1 MTRVVIFTATRW
13 EYAAVRRMVPEGRA
27 QRSGAVRCLVG
38 RRGTCEILVAQTGVG
53 PGRAAAAGGDVL
65 REHPADLAVS
75 AGLAC
80 ALVPARVGDLLVGTD
95 VRLEGDGP
103 DPALAKQTCAGGIV
117 QAAVGA
123 AERAGL
129 RVRAGSFVTV
139 PRILWRAADKR
150 AMAER
155 TGAIGLDMESAA
167 LAAAAAERQ
176 VPFAI
181 IRSVSD
187 LVDETLPVDF
197 NLFLRPAGWLSGI
210 AACAAAPSCVA
221 GFLRLRAQMR
231 TASGTMTR
239 FFERFVDE
247 LAEQGMRHP

>member
-1 MTRVVIFTATRW
+1 MKRVAIFTATRW
-13 EYAAVRRMVPEGRA
+13 EYAAMGRIIPDGRA
-27 QRSGAVRCLVG
+27 QRRGAVRCVVG
-38 RRGTCEILVAQTGVG
+38 RRGGCEVLVAQTGVG
-53 PGRAAAAGGDVL
+53 PERAAAACRDVL
-65 REHPADLAVS
+65 REHPVDLAVS

-80 ALVPARVGDLLVGTD
+80 ALVPAQVGDLLVGTD
-95 VRLEGDGP
+95 VRMERGGP
-103 DPALAKQTCAGGIV
+103 EPAPVTRTCAGDIV

-123 AERAGL
+123 AKQAGL
-129 RVRAGSFVTV
+129 PVQAGSFVTV
-139 PRILWRAADKR
+139 PRILWRSADKR
-150 AMAER
+150 AMAEK

-197 NLFLRPAGWLSGI
+197 NLFLKPAGWLKGI
-210 AACAAAPSCVA
+210 AACVAAPSCVG

-239 FFERFVDE
+239 FFGRFVDE
-247 LAEQGMRHP
+247 LA